1 MKRKG
6 SLRVKIMLL
15 IISSILFIS
24 ATLGT
29 LLYTKSSNLIKI
41 IAENEIDRKIDV
53 LNENV
58 NSLIDST
65 EKMADIVISSGYLKK
80 EMKEEDIT
88 KLYTYF
94 ESVKNTYPEIVN
106 LIFSRPENLF
116 IYPHNEAIADQVPGE
131 SQWFNDRLAEESDAN
146 WLAPYVDAS
155 TNEWVITYYKKI
167 KENDKVIGFLELD
180 VSLAHIEEMIATN
193 KLGESGYLFIAND
206 EGTIA
211 IHNNKELIDTD
222 IPDEELYELV
232 SKNDKGSLI
241 YNSIKEEKFVHFKKL
256 TSDLN
261 WKVVGITPA
270 SELFA
275 SLNALVGFILC
286 SIAIV
291 GILSIGVA
299 LVITNKIIRNIN
311 KFADGLMVMG
321 EGDLTVQCDVKS
333 NDEVGTMSSIFNEMV
348 NSLGQLMGNTKKSC
362 DIMTDKFN
370 SLENI
375 SQQNILASNEI
386 TSSIEKIANGAND
399 QAVETKEIVDNFEK
413 LAQAMNGITNAISNV
428 NNLFNDTKE
437 INENGIKVV
446 SNLLETTERSN
457 KSTETVKD
465 AIYQI
470 NLSSAEI
477 DGIVN
482 TINSIAE
489 QTNLLALNASIEA
502 ARAGE
507 MGKGFA
513 VVADEVRKL
522 AEESAA
528 STTEIR
534 NVINKVK
541 IQSDT
546 AVTEME
552 ESQKIMEIQTQ
563 AVKMTGDSFNGIY
576 NSIENL
582 SKNIDNIEVLNE
594 NMINIK
600 DTVEQVVK
608 GLAVK
613 AEENSEA
620 TEQMSAF
627 TEEQLATMNEM
638 SNIISEL
645 ILSVETLNSEIS
657 IFKIEKNEE

>member
-1 MKRKG
+1 
-6 SLRVKIMLL
+6 
-15 IISSILFIS
+15 
-24 ATLGT
+24 
-29 LLYTKSSNLIKI
+29 
-41 IAENEIDRKIDV
+41 
-53 LNENV
+53 
-58 NSLIDST
+58 
-65 EKMADIVISSGYLKK
+65 
-80 EMKEEDIT
+80 
-88 KLYTYF
+88 
-94 ESVKNTYPEIVN
+94 
-106 LIFSRPENLF
+106 
-116 IYPHNEAIADQVPGE
+116 
-131 SQWFNDRLAEESDAN
+131 
-146 WLAPYVDAS
+146 
-155 TNEWVITYYKKI
+155 
-167 KENDKVIGFLELD
+167 
-180 VSLAHIEEMIATN
+180 
-193 KLGESGYLFIAND
+193 
-206 EGTIA
+206 
-211 IHNNKELIDTD
+211 
-222 IPDEELYELV
+222 
-232 SKNDKGSLI
+232 
-241 YNSIKEEKFVHFKKL
+241 
-256 TSDLN
+256 
-261 WKVVGITPA
+261 
-270 SELFA
+270 
-275 SLNALVGFILC
+275 
-286 SIAIV
+286 
-291 GILSIGVA
+291 
-299 LVITNKIIRNIN
+299 
-311 KFADGLMVMG
+311 MVMG

-657 IFKIEKNEE
+657 IFKTEKNEE